1 VIVVTT
7 PSGTVG
13 SEFVQLL
20 IKQVPS
26 LPFRLVTRTPEKLI
40 SKYGA
45 DVATASFDFAD
56 HTTWDAAFERISILF
71 LVVPKPDPKEIRA
84 NIFPLIDAAVR
95 AGCQHILFLSVP
107 GADKQKFL
115 PHYLIERYV
124 EACGVAYTIL
134 RASYFMQNL
143 CGKSSTHGVDIAT
156 RNEIFIPAG
165 RGELSFIDTRD
176 IAAVLLKIC
185 ENPEVH
191 QKKAYLLTGRRS
203 LNFFEV
209 AKIFSQ
215 VMERPVHYAHP
226 SLLRFWQRMAR
237 RGVPGSLIFFM
248 AIEYTATSLGH
259 GKFLSDDLLHLLGR
273 LPTPMTQFVE
283 DNKERWL
290 TQSWV

>member
-1 VIVVTT
+1 MIVVTT

-20 IKQVPS
+20 VKQVPP
-26 LPFRLVTRTPEKLI
+26 LPFRLVSRAPEKLI
-40 SKYGA
+40 HKYGA
-45 DVATASFDFAD
+45 DVAAASFDFAD
-56 HTTWDAAFERISILF
+56 HTTWDAALEGITILF
-71 LVVPKPDPKEIRA
+71 LVVPTPDPKAIRA
-84 NIFPLIDAAVR
+84 DILPLIDAAVA

-115 PHYLIERYV
+115 PHYQVERYI
-124 EACGVAYTIL
+124 ETCGAAYTIL
-134 RASYFMQNL
+134 HAGYFMQNL
-143 CGKSSTHGVDIAT
+143 CGKNSTHGVDIAT

-165 RGELSFIDTRD
+165 RGELGFIDTRD

-185 ENPEVH
+185 ENPAAH

-209 AKIFSQ
+209 ARIFSQ
-215 VMERPVHYAHP
+215 VMERPIRYVDP
-226 SLLRFWQRMAR
+226 SLVRFWARMTR
-237 RGVPGSLIFFM
+237 RGVSGGLIFFM
-248 AIEYTATSLGH
+248 IIEYTAARLGY
-259 GKFLSDDLLHLLGR
+259 GKFLSDDVPHLLGR
-273 LPTPMTQFVE
+273 LATPMTQFVE